1 MPHAVPPRPRASRPF
16 AVGAALLVLV
26 LLLGALA
33 AGRYAAAERWV
44 EHSLNVQRQ
53 LDGWTT
59 SLVELQSSTRGFI
72 ASGRPELLGDREALL
87 AAERTHFAK
96 LRELLS
102 DNGAQAE
109 TLERAHREAEA
120 ALAYFSAQVAR
131 VGAGQRA
138 DAMERVAR
146 GEGRELMD
154 RFRSSVRAMEQSE
167 QRLLDERRQA
177 EASGARDTLIGA
189 LVVAALAAALLAFAW
204 RRELR
209 HDAVVTEMARSA
221 RARLRVLSELASA
234 LAATRTVAQVAEVV
248 VDYGLRAAGGDTCT
262 LYALDQASEQLELL
276 AHHGVD
282 AKIIEKIRII
292 GPERGNPDT
301 YRAMRELRS
310 VWAESRADYAAIY
323 PKLEAEKV
331 EGRRAQAFWSM
342 PLVAEGQPL
351 GMLGV
356 GFFEPRKFSADERAF
371 VDTLSLQCA
380 QALLRAVRTE
390 AEEEGR
396 RWFATTLRSIGDAV
410 IATDEQGK
418 IQFLNPVA
426 ERLTGYSEAEA
437 LGKHLDDVFHIIA
450 EHSRAVVE
458 SPVAKV
464 LREGKIVG
472 LANHTLLLP
481 RKGPEVPIDDSG
493 APIRNEAGDIV
504 GVVLVFRDVS
514 FEKRHE
520 ARNAFLVKA
529 GEVLIGSLDYEATL
543 AAVARLAVPHLAD
556 WCAVNLV
563 DGPGRI
569 KQVAVAHVDPAKV
582 AFAEELGR
590 RYPPTADSG
599 EARVIATGK
608 SELYRDIPDGMLEA
622 LARDAEHLR
631 IARELELKS
640 AMVVPLRAREGIL
653 GSMTFVYAG
662 AERRYSEQ
670 DLEFV
675 EELARRAAM
684 AIENAV
690 ALKVAQE
697 ARDRE
702 RWLRE
707 EAERTNRLKDDF
719 LATASHELRTPLNA
733 ILGWTLTLRRNVTDP
748 DATRALAIVERNAR
762 AQAKL
767 IEDVL
772 DVSRIVSGK
781 LVLTLRSTTMSAS
794 ARAAIETIT
803 PAAEAKGIVVDT
815 EFEVEPALITADPD
829 RLQQVIWNLLSNSVK
844 FTPKGGRVSLRTY
857 REGSEVCVNVQDTGE
872 GIRAELLTA
881 IFEPFQQADSST
893 TRRHG
898 GLGLGLAIVRQLV
911 EAHGGSVHAKS
922 DGQGK
927 GASFVVRLPV
937 RAVAPVAGEQR
948 ITPTSAD
955 LTARPPTPVRLDNLR
970 VLVVDDE
977 HDARQ
982 LIHEILRQHGAE
994 VTMVSS
1000 AAEARQV
1007 MANSA
1012 PLAPHAIVSDV
1023 GMANE
1028 DGYSFISKL
1037 RAEGSRIPAVAL
1049 TAYASP
1055 QDARR
1060 ALDAGFQRHIT
1071 KPVEPH
1077 LLVRV
1082 IAGLAEPAQSRD

>member
-1 MPHAVPPRPRASRPF
+1 MPHAVPARPGTSRPF
-16 AVGAALLVLV
+16 VVGAVMLLLVFV
-26 LLLGALA
+26 LGGLA
-33 AGRYAAAERWV
+33 AARYAAAEQWV
-44 EHSLNVQRQ
+44 ERSLKVQQQ

-59 SLVELQSSTRGFI
+59 AIVELQSATRGFV
-72 ASGRPELLGDREALL
+72 AGGRAEVLGDRAALQ
-87 AAERTHFAK
+87 ATERARVAR
-96 LRELLS
+96 LRELLADS
-102 DNGAQAE
+102 RSQRDGFERASRDAEALLSYFAAQIARVEAGQQAQA
-109 TLERAHREAEA
+109 LER
-120 ALAYFSAQVAR
+120 
-131 VGAGQRA
+131 VG
-138 DAMERVAR
+138 R
-146 GEGRELMD
+146 GEGRELMA
-154 RFRSSVRAMEQSE
+154 RFRNSVRQMEREE
-167 QRLLDERRQA
+167 QRLLEERRRA

-189 LVVAALAAALLAFAW
+189 LVVAAFAAALLGFAW

-209 HDAVVTEMARSA
+209 HDAVVTDMARSA
-221 RARLRVLSELASA
+221 RARLRLLSELASA
-234 LAATRTVAQVAEVV
+234 LAGTRTVAQVADVIVE
-248 VDYGLRAAGGDTCT
+248 YGLRAAGGDTCT
-262 LYALDQASEQLELL
+262 LYGLDQASEQLELL

-282 AKIIEKIRII
+282 ARIIEKIRII
-292 GPERGNPDT
+292 GPNSGNPDSFA
-301 YRAMRELRS
+301 AMRERRS

-323 PKLEAEKV
+323 PKLAAEKV
-331 EGRRAQAFWSM
+331 EGPRAQAFWSM
-342 PLVAEGQPL
+342 PLVAEGQAL

-356 GFFEPRKFSADERAF
+356 GFFEPRKFSVDDRAF
-371 VDTLSLQCA
+371 VDTLCLQCA
-380 QALLRAVRTE
+380 QALLRALRTE
-390 AEEEGR
+390 AEEDGR

-410 IATDEQGK
+410 IATDEHGK
-418 IQFLNPVA
+418 IQFLNPIA
-426 ERLTGYSEAEA
+426 ERLTGYTQAEA
-437 LGKHLDDVFHIIA
+437 LGQHLDAVFHIIS

-464 LREGKIVG
+464 LREGKVVG
-472 LANHTLLLP
+472 LANHTVLLP
-481 RKGPEVPIDDSG
+481 RKGPEIPIDDSG

-563 DGPGRI
+563 DGPGGRI
-569 KQVAVAHVDPAKV
+569 KQVAVTHVDPSRV
-582 AFAEELGR
+582 AYAEELGR

-599 EARVIATGK
+599 EARVIRTGK
-608 SELYRDIPDGMLEA
+608 SELYPEIPDDMLQA
-622 LARDAEHLR
+622 LAQDAEHLR

-640 AMVVPLRAREGIL
+640 AMVVPLRARQGIL
-653 GSMTFVYAG
+653 GAMTFIYAG

-684 AIENAV
+684 AIESAI
-690 ALKVAQE
+690 ALKAAQE

-733 ILGWTLTLRRNVTDP
+733 ILGWTLTLRRNVTEP
-748 DATRALAIVERNAR
+748 DAARALAIVERNAR

-781 LVLTLRSTTMSAS
+781 LVLTLRSTTMSAA
-794 ARAAIETIT
+794 ARAAMETVM
-803 PAAEAKGIVVDT
+803 PAAEAKGIVLIS
-815 EFEVEPALITADPD
+815 ELESEPAMITADPD

-844 FTPKGGRVSLRTY
+844 FTPKGGRVTLRTY
-857 REGSEVCVNVQDTGE
+857 REGSEACVMVEDSGE

-881 IFEPFQQADSST
+881 IFEPFRQADSST

-898 GLGLGLAIVRQLV
+898 GLGLGLAIVKQLV
-911 EAHGGSVHAKS
+911 EAHGGSVWAAS
-922 DGQGK
+922 EGQGK

-948 ITPTSAD
+948 LTPTNAD
-955 LTARPPTPVRLDNLR
+955 LRASATTPIRLDKLH

-982 LIHEILRQHGAE
+982 LIQEILRQHGAE

-1000 AAEARQV
+1000 AAEARQA
-1007 MANSA
+1007 MAK
-1012 PLAPHAIVSDV
+1012 LAPHAIVSDV
-1023 GMANE
+1023 GMADE
-1028 DGYSFISKL
+1028 DGYSFISRL
-1037 RAEGSRIPAVAL
+1037 RADGSRTPAVAL

-1055 QDARR
+1055 QDAQR

-1071 KPVEPH
+1071 KPVEPV

-1082 IAGLAEPAQSRD
+1082 IAGLAGTPEN

>member
-1 MPHAVPPRPRASRPF
+1 MPHAVPPRPRTSRPF
-16 AVGAALLVLV
+16 VVGALLLLLVLV
-26 LLLGALA
+26 LAGMA
-33 AGRYAAAERWV
+33 AARYAAAERWV

-59 SLVELQSSTRGFI
+59 SLVELQSSMRGFI
-72 ASGRPELLGDREALL
+72 ASGRAELLGDRNALL
-87 AAERTHFAK
+87 TAERARVAA
-96 LRELLS
+96 LRELMA
-102 DNGAQAE
+102 DNGSQ
-109 TLERAHREAEA
+109 LESLTRADRDAEA
-120 ALAYFSAQVAR
+120 VLAYFTAQIAR
-131 VGAGQRA
+131 VEAGQQA
-138 DAMERVAR
+138 DALERVAR
-146 GEGRELMD
+146 GEGRDLMD
-154 RFRSSVRAMEQSE
+154 RFRGSVREMEQKEAS
-167 QRLLDERRQA
+167 LLAEHRRA
-177 EASGARDTLIGA
+177 EASGARDTLVGA
-189 LVVAALAAALLAFAW
+189 LVVGVVAMALLGFAW

-209 HDAVVTEMARSA
+209 HDAIVTEMARSA
-221 RARLRVLSELASA
+221 RARLRLLSDLASA
-234 LAATRTVAQVAEVV
+234 LAGTRTVAQVAEVV
-248 VDYGLRAAGGDTCT
+248 VEYGLRAAGGDTCT
-262 LYALDQASEQLELL
+262 LYALDQASEEMRLL
-276 AHHGVD
+276 GQHGIDPQIV
-282 AKIIEKIRII
+282 EKIRVI
-292 GPERGNPDT
+292 GAERGNPNA
-301 YRAMRELRS
+301 YLAMGERRA
-310 VWAESRADYAAIY
+310 VWAESPADYAAIY
-323 PKLEAEKV
+323 PKLAAEKV
-331 EGRRAQAFWSM
+331 EGPRAQAFWGV
-342 PLVAEGQPL
+342 PLMAEGQAL
-351 GMLGV
+351 GLLGV
-356 GFFEPRKFSADERAF
+356 GYFEPRKFTPDDRAF
-371 VDTLSLQCA
+371 VDTLCLQCA
-380 QALLRAVRTE
+380 QALLRAIRTE

-410 IATDEQGK
+410 IATDEHGK
-418 IQFLNPVA
+418 VQFLNPVA
-426 ERLTGYSEAEA
+426 ERLTGYTEAEA
-437 LGKHLDDVFHIIA
+437 LGQHLDTVFHIIS
-450 EHSRAVVE
+450 EQSRAVVE

-472 LANHTLLLP
+472 LANHTVLLP
-481 RKGPEVPIDDSG
+481 RQGPEIPIDDSG

-529 GEVLIGSLDYEATL
+529 GEALIESLDYEATL
-543 AAVARLAVPHLAD
+543 AAVARLVVPHLAD

-563 DGPGRI
+563 DGSGGI
-569 KQVAVAHVDPAKV
+569 KQVAVAHVDPSKV
-582 AFAEELGR
+582 AYAEELGR
-590 RYPPTADSG
+590 RYPPNADSG

-608 SELYRDIPDGMLEA
+608 SELYPDIPDDMLTK

-640 AMVVPLRAREGIL
+640 AMVVPLRARVGIL

-662 AERRYSEQ
+662 AERRYGEQ

-675 EELARRAAM
+675 EELARRAGM

-690 ALKVAQE
+690 ALKAAQE

-733 ILGWTLTLRRNVTDP
+733 ILGWTLTLRRNVSDP
-748 DATRALAIVERNAR
+748 DAARALAIVERNAR

-794 ARAAIETIT
+794 ARAAIETVT
-803 PAAEAKGIVVDT
+803 PAAEAKGILLVA
-815 EFEVEPALITADPD
+815 ELESEPALITADQD

-844 FTPKGGRVSLRTY
+844 FTPKGGRVTLQTY
-857 REGSEVCVNVQDTGE
+857 REGSEVCVKVEDTGE

-898 GLGLGLAIVRQLV
+898 GLGLGLAIVKQLV
-911 EAHGGSVHAKS
+911 EAHGGSVQAKS
-922 DGQGK
+922 EGQGK
-927 GASFVVRLPV
+927 GATFIVRLPV
-937 RAVAPVAGEQR
+937 RAVASATGEQR
-948 ITPTSAD
+948 LTPPNAD
-955 LTARPPTPVRLDNLR
+955 LGGAGAVPTRLDRLR

-982 LIHEILRQHGAE
+982 LIHEILREHGAE

-1007 MANSA
+1007 MAKA
-1012 PLAPHAIVSDV
+1012 APHAIVSDV
-1023 GMANE
+1023 GMADE
-1028 DGYSFISKL
+1028 DGYSFIRRL
-1037 RAEGSRIPAVAL
+1037 RADGSRTPAVAL

-1071 KPVEPH
+1071 KPVEPL

-1082 IAGLAEPAQSRD
+1082 IASLAENAAAVTE